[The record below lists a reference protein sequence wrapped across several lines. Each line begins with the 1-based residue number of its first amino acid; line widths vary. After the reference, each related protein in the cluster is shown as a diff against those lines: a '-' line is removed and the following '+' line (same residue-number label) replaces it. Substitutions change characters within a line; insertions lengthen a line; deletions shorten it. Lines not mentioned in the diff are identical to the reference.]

1 MKTCLNCGKELVNQ
15 QKKYCCSKCQI
26 EYQRKEYIAL
36 WKQGQKDGISGKNG
50 LSEHIRNYLLEKV
63 NHRCQRCGWGEINP
77 TTGRI
82 PLEIHHIDGNYRNC
96 LETNLEVLCP
106 NCHSLTPNFGALNR
120 EGRGESN
127 TRKCFCMD
135 CGKPITNGAIRC
147 VNCESKNRITEKP
160 VTREELKNL
169 IRIMPF
175 TSIGKQYGVSDN
187 AVRKWCEGY
196 NLPTRK
202 KDIKSYSDEE
212 WIKI

>member
-1 MKTCLNCGKELVNQ
+1 MKTCLNCGKEQIGAQ
-15 QKKYCCSKCQI
+15 QKYCSNKCQLDF
-26 EYQRKEYIAL
+26 QRKDYISR
-36 WKQGQKDGISGKNG
+36 WKNGEESGLRGQKD
-50 LSEHIRNYLLEKV
+50 LSVHVRDYLLEKY
-63 NHRCQRCGWGEINP
+63 NYHCQKCGWGEINP

-82 PLEIHHIDGNYRNC
+82 PLEIHHIDGDFRNC
-96 LETNLEVLCP
+96 VESNLEVLCP
-106 NCHSLTPNFGALNR
+106 NCHSLTPNFGFLNR

>member
-1 MKTCLNCGKELVNQ
+1 
-15 QKKYCCSKCQI
+15 
-26 EYQRKEYIAL
+26 
-36 WKQGQKDGISGKNG
+36 
-50 LSEHIRNYLLEKV
+50 
-63 NHRCQRCGWGEINP
+63 
-77 TTGRI
+77 
-82 PLEIHHIDGNYRNC
+82 
-96 LETNLEVLCP
+96 
-106 NCHSLTPNFGALNR
+106 
-120 EGRGESN
+120 
-127 TRKCFCMD
+127 MD
-135 CGKPITNGAIRC
+135 CGKSITNGAIRC

-196 NLPTRK
+196 SLPTRK